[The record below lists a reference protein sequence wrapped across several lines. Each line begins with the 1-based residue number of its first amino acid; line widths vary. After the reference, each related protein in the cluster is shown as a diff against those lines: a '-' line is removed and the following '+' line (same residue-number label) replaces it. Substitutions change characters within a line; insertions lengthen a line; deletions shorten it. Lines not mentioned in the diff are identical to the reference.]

1 MPLFNDEE
9 NKRIRYHMKMWGHL
23 DDRFVRISELMPQ
36 FTPKQ
41 ISHHWKNHL
50 DPQLYCPKNKSITNF
65 WNLKR
70 KSPGKYK
77 IEEKKQ
83 ESGTVQ
89 KYIVVL
95 TCNFFITSSINY
107 YTVPITD
114 SHNTNCHLMISNLV
128 MGKC

>member
-50 DPQLYCPKNKSITNF
+50 DPQLYCPKNKPTTNF

-70 KSPGKYK
+70 KSPGKHK

-83 ESGTVQ
+83 ESRTEQ
-89 KYIVVL
+89 KYIVYIPM
-95 TCNFFITSSINY
+95 CNFPISKNY
-107 YTVPITD
+107 YTASIAD
-114 SHNTNCHLMISNLV
+114 SHFCHNTNRDLTILSK
-128 MGKC
+128 G

>member
-23 DDRFVRISELMPQ
+23 DDRFVRISGLMPQ

-50 DPQLYCPKNKSITNF
+50 DPQLYCPKNRPNF

-70 KSPGKYK
+70 KSPGKYR
-77 IEEKKQ
+77 IEE
-83 ESGTVQ
+83 EPGTVQ
-89 KYIVVL
+89 KYIVPMG
-95 TCNFFITSSINY
+95 NFLFTSGQTY
-107 YTVPITD
+107 YTVSIAD
-114 SHNTNCHLMISNLV
+114 SYPCHSTNRDLMIHNYSGQTNSSE
-128 MGKC
+128 